1 LIDSGRVEVNLHQR
15 ETATAN
21 STGGGVHR
29 RRVMGLTAST
39 IGGGGALR
47 GGGRNLTLKTWQK
60 KNGSTVSWGEKEIG
74 WRQHDGERRGGGT
87 GKCDAGRAEE
97 EGCAVAAWEEE
108 MRRGAR

>member
-1 LIDSGRVEVNLHQR
+1 
-15 ETATAN
+15 
-21 STGGGVHR
+21 
-29 RRVMGLTAST
+29 
-39 IGGGGALR
+39 
-47 GGGRNLTLKTWQK
+47 
-60 KNGSTVSWGEKEIG
+60 VSWGEKEIG